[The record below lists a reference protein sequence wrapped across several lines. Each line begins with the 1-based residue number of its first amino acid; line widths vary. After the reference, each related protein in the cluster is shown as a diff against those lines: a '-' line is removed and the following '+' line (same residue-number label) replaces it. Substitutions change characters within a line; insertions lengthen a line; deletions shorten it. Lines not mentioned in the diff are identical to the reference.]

1 MIRHIQGADQAP
13 ANPLLIL
20 GPSFSGSLQSLHEE
34 VSKSDTARR
43 TAYIYSGS
51 VTAAGSIHWLE
62 AHRGSTHHFACF
74 QENDDYT
81 QAEFVAFAQSR
92 GYKKEEIAV
101 LAEDETVYGAIA
113 PEQVAAHG
121 EEDGVTHL
129 HFPREISF
137 FRSAYQKEVAAQQP
151 AAKTSGA
158 KRRTYIARTRWID
171 LSLGYYFDA
180 PNDARTFAYPGFNT
194 L

>member
-1 MIRHIQGADQAP
+1 M
-13 ANPLLIL
+13 
-20 GPSFSGSLQSLHEE
+20 
-34 VSKSDTARR
+34 
-43 TAYIYSGS
+43 
-51 VTAAGSIHWLE
+51 
-62 AHRGSTHHFACF
+62 
-74 QENDDYT
+74 
-81 QAEFVAFAQSR
+81 
-92 GYKKEEIAV
+92 

-158 KRRTYIARTRWID
+158 KRRTYLAAHAMDRSFARILLRR
-171 LSLGYYFDA
+171 SQ
-180 PNDARTFAYPGFNT
+180 
-194 L
+194 